1 MYKEKNEELM
11 CRYKAGEH
19 ELLWELVE
27 LNMGICYKF
36 AHKYHLSG
44 LDFDDMVS
52 MMKGFLIE
60 AIEKYDPSKG
70 TAFSTYA
77 YIVMSTRFLNVL
89 RNNNIRELDVVSID
103 TPIGENITIQD
114 CLEDLGMTPLE
125 QLDYTE
131 TNKLLKEVVMSLN
144 DEEKEIITRLF
155 IHGHTQ
161 REVAKYLG
169 CNQVTVSRKSKKI
182 LNKLRL
188 KLERLTR

>member
-60 AIEKYDPSKG
+60 AIERVIAGPERKR
-70 TAFSTYA
+70 AV
-77 YIVMSTRFLNVL
+77 IER
-89 RNNNIRELDVVSID
+89 VVDRADDIA
-103 TPIGENITIQD
+103 P
-114 CLEDLGMTPLE
+114 
-125 QLDYTE
+125 
-131 TNKLLKEVVMSLN
+131 K
-144 DEEKEIITRLF
+144 F
-155 IHGHTQ
+155 
-161 REVAKYLG
+161 
-169 CNQVTVSRKSKKI
+169 
-182 LNKLRL
+182 
-188 KLERLTR
+188 